1 MFFEV
6 LVCLLGKHG
15 VAINDVN
22 VKKTGEVKID
32 IDFSEHDNVFEDK
45 IAEQKNEIS
54 MLKSLIDNYRD
65 AESKLFDENQE
76 LKKQVERLR
85 KDNVKLTDALTYE
98 IERKSNEIKNTQVH
112 PDLEW
117 YEKRIDDDSIEIN
130 KLNTTID
137 VLIHR
142 CEYLRQMA
150 GLE

>member
-1 MFFEV
+1 MNYSDEMIV
-6 LVCLLGKHG
+6 VDL
-15 VAINDVN
+15 
-22 VKKTGEVKID
+22 KKIK
-32 IDFSEHDNVFEDK
+32 DK
-45 IAEQKNEIS
+45 IEALKNEN
-54 MLKSLIDNYRD
+54 L
-65 AESKLFDENQE
+65 E
-76 LKKQVERLR
+76 LKKQVEELR